1 MPITIPQDPGS
12 AIALIN
18 DFLFGT
24 SASAFDEHVLAK
36 VKEAA
41 SSVSIVDRSCKL
53 VEAIYANKDEK
64 MPKEAKLLAAGLAQ
78 FCSDNAWHG
87 LADEGRGLKIS
98 KALQRDAG
106 ESGTW
111 PKKADDPAPKT
122 EYLKTAEDPAP
133 STDSPAPATGS

>member
-1 MPITIPQDPGS
+1 MSITIPQDPGS
-12 AIALIN
+12 AIGLIN
-18 DFLFGT
+18 DFLMST
-24 SASAFDEHVLAK
+24 SASAFDAHVLTQ

-64 MPKEAKLLAAGLAQ
+64 MPKEAKILAAGLAQ

-98 KALQRDAG
+98 KAMQREAG

-122 EYLKTAEDPAP
+122 EYQKPAPEAEDLVVTPPPA
-133 STDSPAPATGS
+133 A